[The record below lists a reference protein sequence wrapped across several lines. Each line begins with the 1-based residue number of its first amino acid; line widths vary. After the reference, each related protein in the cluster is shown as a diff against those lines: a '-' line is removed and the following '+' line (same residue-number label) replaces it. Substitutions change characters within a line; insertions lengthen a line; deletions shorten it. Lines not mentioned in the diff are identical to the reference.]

1 MQKNSDVSK
10 VKRKMNILVNMFY
23 NTKTT
28 FK

>member
-23 NTKTT
+23 NTKAT